1 MNNIKSLAIF
11 GIETDKLNSHGELI
25 FENDGDF
32 CINYIGNNL
41 VEKSKNEE
49 LIIYGKLIDK
59 TKFTA
64 ICISQNEKNY
74 LKQHKSNN
82 LLIKKLF
89 LGEFIQDLKT
99 LEISSIFIRT
109 SYLESWFYDFPFDSN
124 TFIINKNEFSI
135 DEKIKYSDKY
145 TLSFEY
151 GFDTNFENNK
161 KFIFNRSYYL
171 KIETEN
177 QLLLSDFEKESKKI
191 LNLFKFLIPSKD
203 IFIEDRFFFIGNT
216 KVKILEK
223 QFYYKKELIKDGLA
237 LDYIVRY
244 DEKTSKDLI
253 INWFKL
259 YDKYEILIGYLFT
272 IFDDNIIK
280 TTEIKFLF
288 YMQWIEGF
296 CREKFPINKGEKED
310 FNKLVQKLKKPFE
323 DNKDSDEYKWIE
335 EQTRYGLKQN
345 FLKQIKKLIKVL
357 QDNQY
362 IEITGDS
369 QKEITSLLDKIS
381 YKIKN
386 YRDELTHLEPNR
398 KNYENMELVK
408 INHFIK
414 GIIAFSICNEL
425 KIPKESLTTSLL
437 IQIFRD
443 YNDSINY
450 LFKKDNQNESY

>member
-11 GIETDKLNSHGELI
+11 GLETDNLNSHGELI
-25 FENDGDF
+25 FENDGGF

-41 VEKSKNEE
+41 VEKSINEE
-49 LIIYGKLIDK
+49 LIVYGKLIDK

-64 ICISQNEKNY
+64 ICIPQNKKFYPE
-74 LKQHKSNN
+74 LHKSNN
-82 LLIKKLF
+82 ILIKRLF
-89 LGEFIQDLKT
+89 LGEFIQDLEK
-99 LEISSIFIRT
+99 LENLNIYIRT
-109 SYLESWFYDFPFDSN
+109 SYLESWFYSFPFDNN
-124 TFIINKNEFSI
+124 TFTINKNEFPI
-135 DEKIKYSDKY
+135 DEKINYSDKF
-145 TLSFEY
+145 TLSFEHD
-151 GFDTNFENNK
+151 FDTNFENNR
-161 KFIFNRSYYL
+161 KFIFNSSYYL

-177 QLLLSDFEKESKKI
+177 KLLLSDFEKESKKI
-191 LNLFKFLIPSKD
+191 LNLFKFLMPSKD
-203 IFIEDRFFFIGNT
+203 IFIEDIFFFIGNT

-223 QFYYKKELIKDGLA
+223 QFFYKNELVKNGIE
-237 LDYIVRY
+237 LDYIIRY

-296 CREKFPINKGEKED
+296 CREKFLIQED
-310 FNKLVQKLKKPFE
+310 EEEEFNQLVQKLKKPFNE
-323 DNKDSDEYKWIE
+323 DSDEYEWIE
-335 EQTRYGLKQN
+335 KQTKYGLKQN
-345 FLKQIKKLIKVL
+345 LLKQIKLLIQELK
-357 QDNQY
+357 DNEY
-362 IEITGDS
+362 IKIT
-369 QKEITSLLDKIS
+369 KENKDNII
-381 YKIKN
+381 YKIKK

-414 GIIAFSICNEL
+414 GIIAFSIFNEL
-425 KIPKESLTTSLL
+425 KIPKESVKTLL
-437 IQIFRD
+437 FIQIFRD

-450 LFKKDNQNESY
+450 LFTKKQNQNESY

>member
-11 GIETDKLNSHGELI
+11 GLETDNLNSHGELI

-41 VEKSKNEE
+41 VEKSTNEE
-49 LIIYGKLIDK
+49 LIVYGKLIDK

-64 ICISQNEKNY
+64 ICIPQNKKSS
-74 LKQHKSNN
+74 LGKIISNN
-82 LLIKKLF
+82 LLIKRIF
-89 LGEFIQDLKT
+89 LGEFIQDLEK
-99 LEISSIFIRT
+99 LEISNIYIRT
-109 SYLESWFYDFPFDSN
+109 SYLERWFYDFPFDNN
-124 TFIINKNEFSI
+124 TFTINENEFPI
-135 DEKIKYSDKY
+135 DEKINYSDKF
-145 TLSFEY
+145 TLSFEHKFY
-151 GFDTNFENNK
+151 TNFENNR
-161 KFIFNRSYYL
+161 KFIFNSSYYL

-177 QLLLSDFEKESKKI
+177 KLLLSDFEKESKKI

-203 IFIEDRFFFIGNT
+203 IFIENIFFFIGNT

-223 QFYYKKELIKDGLA
+223 QFFYKNELVKNGID

-244 DEKTSKDLI
+244 DERTSKDLI

-296 CREKFPINKGEKED
+296 CRKKFPIKENEKEK
-310 FNKLVQKLKKPFE
+310 FNKLVNNLKKPFNE
-323 DNKDSDEYKWIE
+323 DSREYEWIE
-335 EQTRYGLKQN
+335 KQTKYGLKQN
-345 FLKQIKKLIKVL
+345 FLNQIKLLIQELK
-357 QDNQY
+357 NNKY
-362 IEITGDS
+362 IDITNGN
-369 QKEITSLLDKIS
+369 KKKIS
-381 YKIKN
+381 YKIKK

-398 KNYENMELVK
+398 KNYENMELFI

-414 GIIAFSICNEL
+414 GIITFSILNEL
-425 KIPKESLTTSLL
+425 GIPKDSLKNLEF
-437 IQIFRD
+437 IQIFRN
-443 YNDSINY
+443 YNDAINY
-450 LFKKDNQNESY
+450 LSTKKENRNESY